1 MTRGTAWPH
10 RKSVT
15 RKQEARGWG
24 ERADGQRV
32 SGWDDKKVLK
42 MDRSDSCL
50 KRKKPETFTI
60 PLLYARN
67 YTANQYS
74 SLSSGTFKV
83 FRVRRQVNSKV
94 E

>member
-50 KRKKPETFTI
+50 KRKNLKHLLYPYYMPETI
-60 PLLYARN
+60 LPINIAPCLQGPLK
-67 YTANQYS
+67 S
-74 SLSSGTFKV
+74 SESEDK
-83 FRVRRQVNSKV
+83 
-94 E
+94 